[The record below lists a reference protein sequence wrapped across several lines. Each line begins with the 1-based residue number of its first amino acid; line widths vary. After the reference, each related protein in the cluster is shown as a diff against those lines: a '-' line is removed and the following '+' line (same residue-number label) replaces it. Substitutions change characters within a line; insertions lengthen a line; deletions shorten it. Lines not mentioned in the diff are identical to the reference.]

1 MSLFKGVLAG
11 IATGAEEV
19 ISADIEAGKLETK
32 QLAKLRAE
40 RTIQRQDERNKTL
53 RENIAKTQKL
63 AAQLGPGGTSILRH
77 YIEKGGLPYA
87 EEATAQLLAYT
98 KENDITPAQYAGISV
113 EEGDLPTPQ
122 QLGEMATAPVK
133 ALAPVESSASG
144 WSKMFGYGGP
154 EAIQRKTDSYVASMS
169 SAPTEVSPMS
179 EKRKLPNLDRAIPT
193 VKTFQEMSAN
203 LMKRQFNIVK
213 KLKSNPNMN
222 PAERKEL
229 EAQNTRM
236 KQELTLIGEYKK
248 LAAGDKLNL
257 GEAYDQE
264 VLANGTTEKAMKIL
278 GFIKLK
284 EAAESTST
292 GLRTGTYI
300 KGSSV
305 QSMINID
312 DNQLFKD
319 LGIRQGK
326 ITTPRPI
333 FNADTGETVIHSP
346 PKLQLM
352 GLQGQIKIRKNYIN
366 MMKKGGTDTLGN
378 AILNDLATEVQELER
393 QVAGIVGATSDTNE
407 EPAEPIQKNN
417 TASGSNNMPTNKRQ
431 ATDMYLT
438 AIKSDPTQVA
448 KFKKFI
454 ADGKFEQ
461 VIKSIQNSG
470 RAKGITYTRD
480 DALNIIS
487 ILETI
492 NSPGGGPTG

>member
-1 MSLFKGVLAG
+1 MRGFAKGLLAG

-19 ISADIEAGKLETK
+19 ISEDIKAGKLETK

-40 RTIQRQDERNKTL
+40 RTIQRQDERDKTL

-63 AAQLGPGGTSILRH
+63 AAQLGPGGTAILRH

-98 KENDITPAQYAGISV
+98 KENDITPADYAGISV
-113 EEGDLPTPQ
+113 VEGDLPTPQ

-133 ALAPVESSASG
+133 ALAPVESSARG

-154 EAIQRKTDSYVASMS
+154 EAIQRKTDSYVSSMS

-179 EKRKLPNLDRAIPT
+179 EKRELPKLDKAIPT
-193 VKTFQEMSAN
+193 VKTFQQMSAN

-213 KLKSNPNMN
+213 KLNSNPNMN

-257 GEAYDQE
+257 GEAYDLE
-264 VLANGTTEKAMKIL
+264 VQTNGMTAKAKKIL
-278 GFIKLK
+278 SFIELK
-284 EAAESTST
+284 NAAESTST

-305 QSMINID
+305 QSMINIK

-319 LGIRQGK
+319 LGIRQNK

-352 GLQGQIKIRKNYIN
+352 GLQGQIKIRKNIID
-366 MMKKGGTDTLGN
+366 MIRTGGTDTLGKS
-378 AILNDLATEVQELER
+378 ILNNLATEVQKLES
-393 QVAGIVGATSDTNE
+393 QVAGIVGETSDTEE
-407 EPAEPIQKNN
+407 EPAEPIEKNN

-431 ATDMYLT
+431 EADKFLSIFKQNLGAKQSWQKRIERGDTNKLIESIKRSGKT
-438 AIKSDPTQVA
+438 ANPPI
-448 KFKKFI
+448 
-454 ADGKFEQ
+454 E
-461 VIKSIQNSG
+461 
-470 RAKGITYTRD
+470 YTTN
-480 DALNIIS
+480 DALNILNRIS
-487 ILETI
+487 TLK
-492 NSPGGGPTG
+492 